1 VTGWE
6 AQGRLRLLGDWLYA
20 AGHYTTWLSGT
31 RWAYLPA
38 STFRAALETH
48 AVPLPSGNLEII
60 ARVEG
65 LNRGSMLVP
74 SAAGEETGPEL
85 GARTVLNA
93 YLHIRII
100 DVRIF
105 ARLDDLTAQNVED
118 VRSLP
123 VRGPRFVYGVKW
135 NFWN

>member
-1 VTGWE
+1 
-6 AQGRLRLLGDWLYA
+6 
-20 AGHYTTWLSGT
+20 
-31 RWAYLPA
+31 
-38 STFRAALETH
+38 
-48 AVPLPSGNLEII
+48 LPSGNLESI

-74 SAAGEETGPEL
+74 PAAGEETGPVL
-85 GARTVLNA
+85 GARTVWNA

-135 NFWN
+135 SFWN